1 MAALCG
7 PPAGG
12 AVAATPGGHSL
23 HPPDIFTFFNLAWEP
38 RNVVQAEPWAM
49 PKPSSRKTEPD
60 DSLLLEPSLIALR
73 KALAG
78 ARGAREQPVPL
89 HDTPQLAAALQLA
102 RQPVEDKIDAPAV
115 QLIGAGAP
123 AGRG

>member
-1 MAALCG
+1 MHVRAAPLAALRWQLCS
-7 PPAGG
+7 ASRLLRS
-12 AVAATPGGHSL
+12 TS
-23 HPPDIFTFFNLAWEP
+23 DIGCASWEP
-38 RNVVQAEPWAM
+38 RNAVQAEPWAM

-78 ARGAREQPVPL
+78 SSGAREQPVPL
-89 HDTPQLAAALQLA
+89 NDTPQLAAALRLA
-102 RQPVEDKIDAPAV
+102 RQHVEDTVDAPAV

>member
-1 MAALCG
+1 
-7 PPAGG
+7 
-12 AVAATPGGHSL
+12 
-23 HPPDIFTFFNLAWEP
+23 
-38 RNVVQAEPWAM
+38 M

-78 ARGAREQPVPL
+78 SSGAREQPVPL
-89 HDTPQLAAALQLA
+89 NDTPQLAAALRLA
-102 RQPVEDKIDAPAV
+102 RQHVEDTVDAPAV